1 MQVKNIVSL
10 TSKVLRRYSAKSA
23 LMREPI
29 NPELKIMRKDLSL
42 LSLDVVSNIRISCK
56 ISAGRQLIEAI
67 KNPNII
73 KI

>member
-1 MQVKNIVSL
+1 
-10 TSKVLRRYSAKSA
+10 
-23 LMREPI
+23 MREPI

-42 LSLDVVSNIRISCK
+42 LSLDVVSNIRINCK